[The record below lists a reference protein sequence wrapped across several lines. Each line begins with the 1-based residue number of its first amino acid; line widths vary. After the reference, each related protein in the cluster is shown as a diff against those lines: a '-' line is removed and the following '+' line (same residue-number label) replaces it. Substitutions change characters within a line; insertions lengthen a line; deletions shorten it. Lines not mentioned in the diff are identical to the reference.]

1 MGLDPI
7 SLTLISTALSAGM
20 GLAQQ
25 RQAGQ
30 AAKAEAGYQTGLLT
44 RKAESERDVLREN
57 SRRQLIE
64 KERQLAEV
72 RVSNAARGFANSG
85 TQLAVFGD
93 IGSRLDDRI
102 NQSASQA
109 MGQVASYNE
118 QKRMIA
124 FGETQRKAAVPLQT
138 AGILVGAAVKQYAG
152 MKSDYNTFGDKANP
166 FGIFG

>member
-1 MGLDPI
+1 MGFDPV
-7 SLTLISTALSAGM
+7 SLTLISTALSAGL

-30 AAKAEAGYQTGLLT
+30 AAKAEASYQTSLLT
-44 RKAESERDVLREN
+44 RKAESERDALREN
-57 SRRQLIE
+57 TRRQLID

-93 IGSRLDDRI
+93 IDSRLNDRI

-109 MGQVASYNE
+109 MGQIANYNE

-124 FGETQRKAAVPLQT
+124 FSEAQRKAAAPLET
-138 AGILVGAAVKQYAG
+138 AGILIGAATKQYAG
-152 MKSDYNTFGDKANP
+152 MKSDYQTFGDKANP